1 MGFTSLISPLISL
14 IGGAFGGAG
23 GGTASSVTPQQ
34 AALQKYLTEQQILAN
49 NSSFA
54 SHGTGLSTMKTFA
67 NAGSIIGGEEG
78 LAGIANQNAQAQNS
92 ASLSNQ
98 STLQSLA
105 SNAFGSQGGNFGN
118 TGGNTG
124 NTGGTTNPN
133 PGT

>member
-67 NAGSIIGGEEG
+67 NAGAGIGAEQQ
-78 LAGIANQNAQAQNS
+78 LAGIADTNAQAQN
-92 ASLSNQ
+92 AVQQSN
-98 STLQSLA
+98 LQQLA
-105 SNAFGSQGGNFGN
+105 SSAGFGTQGGSFGN
-118 TGGNTG
+118 TGSG
-124 NTGGTTNPN
+124 TGGNVNTN